1 MMRTKTISSGLA
13 AALLAAAAFTTLS
26 PTHVL
31 ACGASKETLSVGE
44 QAKQEERFEAH
55 RKAVQARNI
64 RDIEKVL
71 AKSKISASDRSNVKD
86 LRDEAARLRD
96 AGKLADADRALREA
110 WRMLGHPELFVFTA
124 RVKC

>member
-1 MMRTKTISSGLA
+1 MRTKTISSGLA

-124 RVKC
+124 RVMC